1 MAKILLIRHGQSEGN
16 IKRVFCGRIDYSLT
30 PAGKE
35 QGEETCK
42 YIYSEYKVCGIYA
55 SELIRAKQTVEKL
68 SALTGIPITAKKE
81 FNELYG
87 GKWEDRTVPFIA
99 ENYPDDFKVW
109 QENVGEA
116 RPTGG
121 ESFSELRERVF
132 RGLKEVSDDC
142 RGKDGVAVIATH
154 GGVIR
159 TIECVLRG
167 LTLSE
172 MKNVPWVNN
181 ASVTTV
187 SSKDG
192 EFCLERVGYDA
203 FLGDKRTKMFMGL

>member
-1 MAKILLIRHGQSEGN
+1 MVKILLIRHGQSEGN
-16 IKRVFCGRIDYSLT
+16 VKRVFCGRIDYPLT
-30 PAGKE
+30 AAGKE

-42 YIYSEYKVCGIYA
+42 YIYSEYKVCGVYA
-55 SELIRAKQTVEKL
+55 SELTRAKQTVEKL
-68 SALTGIPITAKKE
+68 SGLTGIPLKPMAE

-87 GKWEDRTVPFIA
+87 GKWEDETVPYIA
-99 ENYPDDFKVW
+99 EHFSDDFKVW
-109 QENVGEA
+109 EENVGDA

-121 ESFSELRERVF
+121 ESFEELKDRALKGMFKVAREC
-132 RGLKEVSDDC
+132 E
-142 RGKDGVAVIATH
+142 GKGGVAVIATH

-159 TIECVLRG
+159 TLQCVLSG
-167 LTLSE
+167 LPLSE
-172 MKNVPWVNN
+172 MKNIPWVNN

-187 SSKDG
+187 VYEDG